1 MVFVLALGAAL
12 ANALTSIFQ
21 RMGVEKAPQSATLRL
36 SLIVHALHKKIWL
49 LGFAL
54 MIVSFLL
61 QATALHLGRLSQVQ
75 PVLTTE
81 LVFLVAVLATW
92 FGFTVGRREWLGSL
106 AVTAGLHRLLFF
118 AHPEY
123 GMQTP
128 PLWEWL
134 IAGGACTVGIGVA
147 HRAGAGPAWWRA
159 AMFGTGAAI
168 SFAFTSACT
177 KAVADFAAHDVAS
190 LYRHWQTYALAF
202 FGAQASGRSL
212 RPENCAV
219 AVPRWLNSARNT
231 SPGSTETIRCTA
243 RAARRRLRAGT
254 RRRARACSPAR
265 RRTGPGC
272 RARPRRRRCRPAR
285 RAGSP
290 PRRLVTVGR
299 GPGRADRLDLL
310 AAGGVLVVMVPMGP
324 RRWGPAVRGV
334 GDPPELPGR

>member
-21 RMGVEKAPQSATLRL
+21 RMGVEKAPESATLRL
-36 SLIVHALHKKIWL
+36 SLIVHALQKKIWL

-106 AVTAGLHRLLFF
+106 AVTAGLAGFLFF

-123 GMQTP
+123 GNQTP
-128 PLWEWL
+128 PLWAWL
-134 IAGGACTVGIGVA
+134 IAGGACTAGIGVA
-147 HRAGAGPAWWRA
+147 IALALRGPAWWRA
-159 AMFGTGAAI
+159 AMFGTAAAI

-190 LYRHWQTYALAF
+190 LYRHWQTYALAA
-202 FGAQASGRSL
+202 FGALAVFLAQNAYHAGPIVASQSSIVLVDPLASILIGVGIFGDSL
-212 RPENCAV
+212 RTSGPWGPLEAFSLLV
-219 AVPRWLNSARNT
+219 MFAGAYWLAHSPLVSGIYGDDKSRAPLSRRSAR
-231 SPGSTETIRCTA
+231 SA
-243 RAARRRLRAGT
+243 RM
-254 RRRARACSPAR
+254 
-265 RRTGPGC
+265 
-272 RARPRRRRCRPAR
+272 
-285 RAGSP
+285 
-290 PRRLVTVGR
+290 
-299 GPGRADRLDLL
+299 AD
-310 AAGGVLVVMVPMGP
+310 ATCPTTP
-324 RRWGPAVRGV
+324 S
-334 GDPPELPGR
+334 